1 VIVRHAELQVAP
13 LGGLVSCR
21 AFGKRNQRFGQ
32 VPIKRF
38 TTKLLPWRKPLE
50 PDSGKIRPAR
60 PRNSTLSVRPA
71 EQPSRAFWHN
81 NRVIVVIRVSEGSNQ
96 GSAHHYTRQ
105 HTQQRLLSAFMEIR
119 FQETNGPTWSAIYH
133 YARADPAEIILYQI
147 IFIHA
152 VFSSGRFLLKLWPL
166 RRHFYCSVIITHR
179 IMGHYSN
186 LLMVALGEG
195 IMVIMWERFSTLRKR
210 LCICGADRAHQKSVE
225 EMCILVFPFP
235 MVTCLYKNL
244 PN

>member
-1 VIVRHAELQVAP
+1 MWLWHAELQVAP

-133 YARADPAEIILYQI
+133 YARRPSREYFISNYFHTRCVFFWTVFIKIVALAE
-147 IFIHA
+147 A
-152 VFSSGRFLLKLWPL
+152 FLLLCYYYSPYYGPLFKFADGGSWRRNYGDNVRAFLNSEKTALHLWGRPRTPEIRWGNVYL
-166 RRHFYCSVIITHR
+166 SFSFSH
-179 IMGHYSN
+179 GH
-186 LLMVALGEG
+186 MF
-195 IMVIMWERFSTLRKR
+195 I
-210 LCICGADRAHQKSVE
+210 
-225 EMCILVFPFP
+225 
-235 MVTCLYKNL
+235 
-244 PN
+244 

>member
-1 VIVRHAELQVAP
+1 VTCRELQVAP

-38 TTKLLPWRKPLE
+38 TTKLLAWRKPLE
-50 PDSGKIRPAR
+50 PDSGKIRPAW
-60 PRNSTLSVRPA
+60 PRNSTLSVRLA

-133 YARADPAEIILYQI
+133 YARAWDPAESILYQI

-186 LLMVALGEG
+186 SLMVALGG
-195 IMVIMWERFSTLRKR
+195 RNYGDNV
-210 LCICGADRAHQKSVE
+210 RAFLNSEKTALHLWGRPEIRWGNVYLSFF
-225 EMCILVFPFP
+225 LFPWSH
-235 MVTCLYKNL
+235 VYVKIKGK
-244 PN
+244 